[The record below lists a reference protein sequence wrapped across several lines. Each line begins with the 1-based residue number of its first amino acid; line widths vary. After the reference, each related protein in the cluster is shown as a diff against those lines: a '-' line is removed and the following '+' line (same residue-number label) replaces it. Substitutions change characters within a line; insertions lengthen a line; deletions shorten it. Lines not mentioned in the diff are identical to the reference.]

1 MPRQTP
7 PLLPRL
13 RRTLS
18 GLGDNLRRARLRRG
32 YSAELVAQRASITRK
47 TLVRVERGDAAV
59 SLGVYARVLQA
70 LGLDGDLAA
79 LATDD
84 ALGRRL
90 QDAQLSPRRE
100 SKRSDSESEVP

>member
-1 MPRQTP
+1 MTRRTP
-7 PLLPRL
+7 PLIPRL

-18 GLGDNLRRARLRRG
+18 ALGDNLRSARLRRG

-47 TLVRVERGDAAV
+47 TLARVEHGDAAV

-70 LGLDGDLAA
+70 LGLDGDLAT

-84 ALGRRL
+84 ALGRLL
-90 QDAQLSPRRE
+90 QDAKLSPRRE
-100 SKRSDSESEVP
+100 SKRSDSDSGVP